1 MSQLDLLTKCDCG
14 RGCVAV
20 VRLAGGESMCLGTWL
35 EITGGRG
42 AAADAKR
49 LEWGAK
55 QKKLQDEKQ
64 RRRRRPE
71 AN

>member
-1 MSQLDLLTKCDCG
+1 
-14 RGCVAV
+14 
-20 VRLAGGESMCLGTWL
+20 MCLGTWL